1 MPSRSAPAPEPA
13 SGSVTAADSTEVPRN
28 VRRVLLGILL
38 ALLLSMLDGLIVGT
52 AMPTVVADLGGL
64 DHMSWV
70 VTGYT
75 LATACSTPV
84 WGKLGDL
91 FHRKLM
97 FLASIVLFLV
107 ASVLCGLAPSM
118 NWLIVF
124 RVLQGLGAGGMGA
137 GAFALIGVLLP
148 PRERGRY
155 QGLVAAVMAI
165 GQLGGPLIGGFVT
178 AHLGWRWAFYIN
190 VPLGLICVTW
200 CWIMLRVPPPGRQ
213 GKAVIDWWGIAL
225 LTGAISA
232 FTMSAT
238 WAGSTYAWGSWQIIA
253 LAVLALSLLAGFIAT
268 ERRVAEPLMPLR
280 IYQGH
285 RNFPLA
291 AVLLTVS
298 GVSMFG
304 ATLYLPLYQQVV
316 QSASASHSGLLLLP
330 MMIATLITSHIAGKV
345 MTATGRYKVFPVLG
359 SLFLVAGLALLST
372 MNTGTSRFAT
382 STYMA
387 LVGIGTGFTL
397 HMSNTIAQNAVA
409 PRDMGSASAATNLFR
424 NLGGSLG
431 IAVFASLFAG
441 AVGGGVASGSGV
453 GHVPAAARAAY
464 ASDVAHATHLVFL
477 TATLIALAALVAAV
491 FVEEIPLRGKPG
503 AATPTPAKP
512 QVPGEPA
519 ERTEG
524 TPSA

>member
-1 MPSRSAPAPEPA
+1 MPSPSSPGPKPA
-13 SGSVTAADSTEVPRN
+13 AAAEVIDVPKNIRW
-28 VRRVLLGILL
+28 VLLGVLL

-91 FHRKLM
+91 FNRKVM
-97 FLASIVLFLV
+97 FLASIVLFLA
-107 ASVLCGLAPSM
+107 ASVLCGTAASM

-124 RVLQGLGAGGMGA
+124 RVVQGLGAGGMGA

-155 QGLVAAVMAI
+155 QGMVAAVMAI
-165 GQLGGPLIGGFVT
+165 GQLGGPLVGGFV
-178 AHLGWRWAFYIN
+178 AGHLGWRWAFYIN
-190 VPLGLICVTW
+190 VPIGLICITW
-200 CWIMLRVPPPGRQ
+200 CWLLLRVPAPKRQ
-213 GKAVIDWWGIAL
+213 GRAVIDWWGITF

-232 FTMSAT
+232 VVMAAT

-253 LAVLALSLLAGFIAT
+253 LAVIAVGLLAAFIST
-268 ERRVAEPLMPLR
+268 ERRIAEPLMPLR
-280 IYQGH
+280 IYRGH

-316 QSASASHSGLLLLP
+316 QSASASSSGLLLLP
-330 MMIATLITSHIAGKV
+330 MMIATLITSNIAGKI

-359 SLFLVAGLALLST
+359 SGLLVIGMGLLST
-372 MNTGTSRFAT
+372 MDTDTSRFAT
-382 STYMA
+382 SAYMA
-387 LVGIGTGFTL
+387 IVGAGTGFTL
-397 HMSNTIAQNAVA
+397 QMSNTIAQNAVQL
-409 PRDMGSASAATNLFR
+409 RDMGSASAATNLFR

-441 AVGGGVASGSGV
+441 AVASSNPSSVEGPGHGGTTTQLSS
-453 GHVPAAARAAY
+453 AY
-464 ASDVAHATHLVFL
+464 IADVAHATHLIFL
-477 TATLIALAALVAAV
+477 TGALIALASLLAAV
-491 FVEEIPLRGKPG
+491 FVKEIPLRGKP
-503 AATPTPAKP
+503 APDPEPSTTPRNMPAT
-512 QVPGEPA
+512 
-519 ERTEG
+519 
-524 TPSA
+524 